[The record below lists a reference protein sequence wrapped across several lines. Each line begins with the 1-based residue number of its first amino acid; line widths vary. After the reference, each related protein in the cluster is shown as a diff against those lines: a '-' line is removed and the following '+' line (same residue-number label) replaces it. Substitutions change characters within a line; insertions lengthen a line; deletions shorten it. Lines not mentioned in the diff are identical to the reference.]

1 MNPTSA
7 FLETDRPDRYIK
19 QLVSHLGHRLDTSVD
34 DAGTAT
40 VRMSNGSTCV
50 LTPSTAGIEMHAEAA
65 DAESMA
71 RIQDV
76 VGRHLIR
83 FTKDETLSHDWA

>member
-1 MNPTSA
+1 MTTTA
-7 FLETDRPDRYIK
+7 FLETDRPERYIK
-19 QLVSHLGHRLDTSVD
+19 QLVSHLGNRLETSVD

-40 VRMSNGSTCV
+40 VRMPNGSTCV
-50 LTPSTAGIEMHAEAA
+50 LVPNETGIEMRANA
-65 DAESMA
+65 DDDESMA

-83 FTKDETLSHDWA
+83 FTKDEALTRDWT